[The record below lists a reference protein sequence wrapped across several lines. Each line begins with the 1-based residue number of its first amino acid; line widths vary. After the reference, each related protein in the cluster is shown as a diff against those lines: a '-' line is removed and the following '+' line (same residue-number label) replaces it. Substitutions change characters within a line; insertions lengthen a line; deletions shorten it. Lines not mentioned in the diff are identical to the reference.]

1 MAGDTGQGMTAK
13 LGTTVIPQITSIEM
27 DNSGDEITE
36 IVADGVLTQVL
47 GSKWRWTVNFVMPT
61 TATHTLEGSL
71 KANQNGAQAG
81 VTGTTKYTAAAGR
94 RSGIRKTHARNG
106 VISCQVRLLC
116 RNEPQLAAGPAHH
129 ERRHAL
135 VEWLG

>member
-1 MAGDTGQGMTAK
+1 MAGDTGQGQTAK

-61 TATHTLEGSL
+61 AATHTLEGSL
-71 KANQNGAQAG
+71 KANQNGALEI
-81 VTGTTKYTAAAGR
+81 VTGKTKYTAAAGR
-94 RSGIRKTHARNG
+94 SSGIRKTSPANNF
-106 VISCQVRLLC
+106 ITCQVTLLC
-116 RNEPQLAAGPAHH
+116 DNEPTLAATP
-129 ERRHAL
+129 
-135 VEWLG
+135 